1 MTKNTLPNQ
10 THMQSLKH
18 VRKHE
23 LDSALEYFPPVSNGQ
38 PCRVLELGAGTGQQA
53 RHMSNFGYQVS
64 ALDLPSSSYKDARQF
79 PINEYD
85 GENLPFTDEIY
96 DVIFSSNVLEHV
108 VSIDKLLSEIY
119 RTFKP
124 GGIAVHLIPSPA
136 CRIWSIPAHYIW
148 LIRRITSRAVTLTKN
163 AAEANDIP
171 RTPQSRR
178 EWLGTL
184 FPLRHGERGN
194 TLTETYYFSK
204 TYWLKKFRSNNFNVQ
219 TIAGNGL
226 FYTMAN
232 ATGAKLSINCRK
244 TLSRTLESSCLIYV
258 MTKSRSDY
266 V

>member
-1 MTKNTLPNQ
+1 MKKSTLPNQ

-23 LDSALEYFPPVSNGQ
+23 LDSALEYFPQLSSGQ

-53 RHMSNFGYQVS
+53 RHISDLGYKVS

-79 PINEYD
+79 HIDEYD
-85 GENLPFTDEIY
+85 GENLPFADETY

-108 VSIDKLLSEIY
+108 VSIDKLLSETY
-119 RTFKP
+119 RTLKP
-124 GGIAVHLIPSPA
+124 GGMAIHLIPSPA
-136 CRIWSIPAHYIW
+136 CRLWSILAHYIW
-148 LIRRITSRAVTLTKN
+148 LMRRVTSRLMALTQN
-163 AAEANDIP
+163 AAEAGDVP

-204 TYWLKKFRSNNFNVQ
+204 IYWLGKFRSNNFNVH
-219 TIAGNGL
+219 TVSGNGL

-244 TLSRTLESSCLIYV
+244 ALSRTLGSSCLIYV
-258 MTKSRSDY
+258 MTKNESSHA
-266 V
+266 